1 MRVFV
6 AILEEGSLSG
16 AARRLRLS
24 QPAVSQV
31 AAALEREFRT
41 PLLIRG
47 STGVRPTPNGEVLAR
62 EAMTI
67 LARYEQAM
75 ARMTRELEA
84 DTVLRLG
91 VPLELPMALLTG
103 PLAEMAETCPHTR
116 VEVRHL
122 ATSAQLA
129 ALNGG
134 QLDLGLLRERPG
146 DETFDSLQVD
156 AEPLGVLLARHVAD
170 EVAGPDGVRLDT
182 LAGLEW
188 LSFPRSESP
197 AWFDEIVAILRSHG
211 LLPWPA
217 PATGQSL
224 IPEVKFASVLA
235 GGVFALAPP
244 GWNHT
249 LPDGVVWQPLAGRPL
264 IRRTW
269 ATWRADSRRRELGL
283 VVNALDRLAASET
296 YDDHK

>member
-6 AILEEGSLSG
+6 AIVEEGSLSG

-24 QPAVSQV
+24 QPAVSQM
-31 AAALEREFRT
+31 AAALEREFKT
-41 PLLIRG
+41 PLLIRT

-62 EAMTI
+62 ETRTI

-75 ARMTRELEA
+75 ARMTRDLEA

-91 VPLELPMALLTG
+91 VPLEVPMEMLET

-116 VEVRHL
+116 VEVHHL

-129 ALNGG
+129 ALKDG
-134 QLDLGLLRERPG
+134 QLDLGLLRERPD
-146 DETFDSLQVD
+146 DETMDSLQVN
-156 AEPLGVLLARHVAD
+156 AEPLGVLLARHIAD
-170 EVAGPDGVRLDT
+170 EVAGPDGVRLDS
-182 LAGLEW
+182 LAALEW

-197 AWFDEIVAILRSHG
+197 AWFDEIVAVLRSHG
-211 LLPWPA
+211 LRPGPI
-217 PATGQSL
+217 PGPGQSL
-224 IPEVKFASVLA
+224 ISEVKFASVLA

-244 GWNHT
+244 GWT
-249 LPDGVVWQPLAGRPL
+249 QPLPDGVVWQPLVGHPL

-283 VVNALDRLAASET
+283 VVNALDRFALTQS
-296 YDDHK
+296 DGSHK